1 MLPGE
6 GTEDLRAGAGKLKI
20 DADGQVSEWL
30 VLDSSEEACAAARRL
45 SGNAANY
52 CQTQRDLLTGLGYW
66 PVLHMR
72 RKISLDNDDYTE
84 EVSRLT
90 WLSELEDALVD
101 KAGMSGSA
109 VSIGNWLRKALGSS
123 NEELC
128 LKVQASD
135 GSMIWEGVPP
145 EEETVPREEE
155 KPFTTKGGKH
165 HKGDKGDLGRKSE
178 VAKKILADMWGEIFI
193 QKEGLGYASYHF
205 EQGEAYISYAK
216 TKPGWNHDDGSKYPK
231 KKYFTEIS
239 YDTQSRVFNGVIDW
253 SPKTVKGAERWVYN
267 MIFDEGFTRISAG
280 TISFYAPGAGSAPL
294 STARFGKQV
303 EYKRKSALD
312 ETLAAEKK
320 RIDPTTERI
329 MDIMGQTF
337 QKYDESN
344 GGQRPSPQKSL
355 QLVFGESMQTFV
367 RDVEADRRGARRR

>member
-1 MLPGE
+1 MTLPGE
-6 GTEDLRAGAGKLKI
+6 ETEDLRAGAGKLKI

-30 VLDSSEEACAAARRL
+30 VLDSSEQACAAARHL
-45 SGNAANY
+45 SGDAAKY

-72 RKISLDNDDYTE
+72 RQISLDNDDYTE

-101 KAGMSGSA
+101 KAGTSGSA
-109 VSIGNWLRKALGSS
+109 VSIGNRLREAFS
-123 NEELC
+123 NNKELC

-135 GSMIWEGVPP
+135 GRMILEGFPP
-145 EEETVPREEE
+145 DEETVARDED
-155 KPFTTKGGKH
+155 KPFTTRVKTQKGE
-165 HKGDKGDLGRKSE
+165 KGNLGRKKE
-178 VAKKILADMWGEIFI
+178 VAAKKVLADMWGEVFI

-231 KKYFTEIS
+231 KKYFSEIS
-239 YDTQSRVFNGVIDW
+239 YDTHSRVFKGVIDW
-253 SPKTVKGAERWVYN
+253 SPKTVKGAERWVYK
-267 MIFDEGFTRISAG
+267 MIFDPGFTRISAG

-294 STARFGKQV
+294 STAQFGKQV

-320 RIDPTTERI
+320 RIDPTTEKI
-329 MDIMGQTF
+329 MEIMGQTF
-337 QKYDESN
+337 KKYDESS

-367 RDVEADRRGARRR
+367 RDVEADRRRASMR